1 MISLFGPEFN
11 FLTIAF
17 DDANSPQVFHL
28 IFSQPDNIN
37 FPSTADKK
45 YYLLRKKV
53 HPTQWEM

>member
-1 MISLFGPEFN
+1 MISLFGPELN
-11 FLTIAF
+11 FHTIAF

-53 HPTQWEM
+53 HPTQ